1 MLTLY
6 HAPRSRS
13 SRFIWLLE
21 ELGMPYEIKV
31 VSIRRGDGSGVR
43 DPQNPH
49 PHGKV
54 PAITHDGALVFES
67 CAVASYL
74 TDAFPK
80 NGIGPVVGDPRR
92 GAYLT
97 WLAYYAGVLEP
108 AFTSKFMKI
117 DVPRGTAGW
126 VGVDEAMA
134 HVGAALAAGPYLLGE
149 RFSAADVLYG
159 STFALF
165 LGSPMLPESSALRA
179 YVDRCTARPAYRRAA
194 AQDGA
199 R

>member
-21 ELGMPYEIKV
+21 ELGVPYEIKV
-31 VSIRRGDGSGVR
+31 VSIRRGDGSGER
-43 DPQNPH
+43 DSKNPH

-54 PAITHDGALVFES
+54 PAITHDGAVVFES

-74 TDAFPK
+74 TDAFPE
-80 NGIGPVVGDPRR
+80 NGIGPVVGDTKR

-134 HVGAALAAGPYLLGE
+134 HVGATLAAGPYLLGE

-165 LGSPMLPESSALRA
+165 LGSPMLPESPVLRA

-194 AQDGA
+194 AKDAG
-199 R
+199 